1 MPSVEDNYK
10 LLLSII
16 SQTTENN
23 KLIGIDWKL
32 VAEDLGLDKAPTAAM
47 RWTRFKEAN
56 GIKPT
61 VPGAKKDVEKKVVE
75 KKAVEK
81 KKVVNKKGIARKVV
95 KKAKKEE
102 SSEDEYVSGAGT
114 TEMKGAIVGKEKNV
128 KMENVKVE
136 VKEENEE
143 AEEDEVEEDYH
154 DSTDDEDA

>member
-16 SQTTENN
+16 SQITENN

-81 KKVVNKKGIARKVV
+81 KKVVRM
-95 KKAKKEE
+95 
-102 SSEDEYVSGAGT
+102 S
-114 TEMKGAIVGKEKNV
+114 M
-128 KMENVKVE
+128 
-136 VKEENEE
+136 
-143 AEEDEVEEDYH
+143 
-154 DSTDDEDA
+154 

>member
-16 SQTTENN
+16 SQITENN

-114 TEMKGAIVGKEKNV
+114 TEMKGAAVGKGKNANL
-128 KMENVKVE
+128 KSENVKKE
-136 VKEENEE
+136 VKEESEE
-143 AEEDEVEEDYH
+143 DEEDEVKH
-154 DSTDDEDA
+154 NQDSTDA